1 MLHYGDIVLLVS
13 IKRILWGEK
22 DSLEV
27 AAEIAFFAPNTN
39 IIRALMPFIAIP
51 VYIIQP
57 IWVVLGDY
65 LQYYIP
71 PEGDGMVWNGLWVG
85 NLLGN

>member
-1 MLHYGDIVLLVS
+1 MLNYGEIVLRLS
-13 IKRILWGEK
+13 IKRMLWGGK
-22 DSLEV
+22 
-27 AAEIAFFAPNTN
+27 NTN

-65 LQYYIP
+65 LQYHIP
-71 PEGDGMVWNGLWVG
+71 PEGDGMVWNGLRVG

>member
-1 MLHYGDIVLLVS
+1 
-13 IKRILWGEK
+13 
-22 DSLEV
+22 
-27 AAEIAFFAPNTN
+27 
-39 IIRALMPFIAIP
+39 MPFIAIP

-65 LQYYIP
+65 LQYHIP
-71 PEGDGMVWNGLWVG
+71 PEGDGLVWNGLRVG